1 MFILENHKKN
11 LANSQKT
18 TSESERRLEE
28 LVTINP
34 LQQAKDVVSAGS
46 VAEDSVPVV
55 HSSKSENGSDDQ
67 HVYPNSSPKK
77 GDSGNS
83 KNSKVSESKSPSDLG
98 IGIVH
103 SVFSTLGS
111 LSKESSGR
119 WYILLCIISL
129 LILDAV
135 NSLVTKVLVYTGVPM
150 YAGVSSLLLHFILR
164 LIAAGIFDLSV
175 WYVLKAVLKDKD
187 KPVELKDNQGH
198 VITKEHIIAALLLLI
213 NLLYIIFNV
222 ICVVLSGKYEELN
235 LGIIFAAFI
244 LIMTQN

>member
-1 MFILENHKKN
+1 MSIENFSIKDFDEFVDKK
-11 LANSQKT
+11 
-18 TSESERRLEE
+18 ERENIDRAHRVWDIQIGKAQPQTEAVE
-28 LVTINP
+28 TEGRVAPENKLV
-34 LQQAKDVVSAGS
+34 
-46 VAEDSVPVV
+46 
-55 HSSKSENGSDDQ
+55 
-67 HVYPNSSPKK
+67 SPAPSPAK
-77 GDSGNS
+77 GDSGDSN
-83 KNSKVSESKSPSDLG
+83 VSESKSTAELG
-98 IGIVH
+98 IGILH

-111 LSKESSGR
+111 LSKESLGR

-198 VITKEHIIAALLLLI
+198 VITKEHIILALLLLI